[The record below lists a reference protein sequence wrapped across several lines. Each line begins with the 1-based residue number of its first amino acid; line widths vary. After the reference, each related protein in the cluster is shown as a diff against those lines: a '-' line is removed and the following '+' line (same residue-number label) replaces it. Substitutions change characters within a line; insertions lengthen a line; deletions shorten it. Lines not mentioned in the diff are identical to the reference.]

1 MKAVALTHYLPI
13 DDPASLLDMDLPAPS
28 APAGYDL
35 LVRVEAVSVNPV
47 DTKLRAPKAQTL
59 AAPKVLGFD
68 AAGVFKPWARTSPR
82 LRSATRSITQEI
94 AGARAATPNIT
105 WWMRASPAASR
116 RR

>member
-68 AAGVFKPWARTSPR
+68 DDGKRPALA
-82 LRSATRSITQEI
+82 EI